1 MFMVTIPVFHKL
13 IHMALT
19 AATTVGD
26 VVVAGTTTALTAS
39 FTLGISAKRTPVAA
53 IMAFVYVEFALDCLV
68 FLL

>member
-1 MFMVTIPVFHKL
+1 
-13 IHMALT
+13 MALT